1 VEANGRVDVGW
12 RIVTKP
18 MAERNPY
25 DVLGVNRNASEGE
38 IKRAFRKLARQY
50 HPDRNQGDAGA
61 EAKFKEVQAA
71 YDAIGTPEA
80 RREHD
85 QQEQMRNMFGGMGGR
100 GRGGPNVNFGGGGF
114 GGGGLEDILGQMFG
128 GGGMGGMGGGMPR
141 QPPRQAPRQQPKAA
155 TINVGL
161 DISMAEAAQGGQF
174 EFSFKRFKQQ
184 GTSMETK
191 RTTMKLR
198 LDAGVEHGTTK
209 TLKGQGHDHPEG
221 ERGDVVVT
229 VRIDAGEGCRWE
241 GDHLIQEVEVPY
253 SVLML
258 GGKVSVRLPSG
269 KVGNLTVP
277 ASTQVGDR
285 RRMAKAG
292 YNGGDLTLE
301 FTLADTD
308 ADGLTDAQ
316 KAALQALHA
325 AGL

>member
-1 VEANGRVDVGW
+1 MGW
-12 RIVTKP
+12 GFVSKP

-25 DVLGVNRNASEGE
+25 EVLGVSRNASDGE

-50 HPDRNQGDAGA
+50 HPDRNKGDAGA

-71 YDAIGTPEA
+71 YDTIGTAEA
-80 RREHD
+80 RREFD

-128 GGGMGGMGGGMPR
+128 GGMGGMGGMGGA
-141 QPPRQAPRQQPKAA
+141 PRQAPRQTPREQPKAA

-161 DISMAEAAQGGQF
+161 DLSLEQAMAGGQF
-174 EFSFKRFKQQ
+174 EFSFKRFKRQ

-198 LDAGVEHGTTK
+198 LDAGVAHGTTK

-229 VRIDAGEGCRWE
+229 VRIDMGEAFRWE
-241 GDHLIQEVEVPY
+241 GNTLVQEVGVPY

-258 GGKVSVRLPSG
+258 GGKVNVKLPSG
-269 KVGNLTVP
+269 KVGKLSVD
-277 ASTQVGDR
+277 ALTQVGDR
-285 RRMAKAG
+285 RRMANAG

-301 FTLADTD
+301 FVLADVEE
-308 ADGLTDAQ
+308 LTEAQ
-316 KAALQALHA
+316 FAALKALNES
-325 AGL
+325 GL

>member
-1 VEANGRVDVGW
+1 
-12 RIVTKP
+12 

-25 DVLGVNRNASEGE
+25 EVLGVSRNASDGE

-50 HPDRNQGDAGA
+50 HPDRNKGDAGA

-71 YDAIGTPEA
+71 YDTIGTAEA
-80 RREHD
+80 RREFD

-100 GRGGPNVNFGGGGF
+100 GRGGPNVNYGGGGF

-128 GGGMGGMGGGMPR
+128 GGMGGMGGMGGA
-141 QPPRQAPRQQPKAA
+141 PRQAPRQTPREQPKAA

-161 DISMAEAAQGGQF
+161 DLSLEQAMAGGQF
-174 EFSFKRFKQQ
+174 EFSFKRFKRQ

-198 LDAGVEHGTTK
+198 LDAGVAHGTTK

-229 VRIDAGEGCRWE
+229 VRIDMGEAFRWE
-241 GDHLIQEVEVPY
+241 GNTLVQEVGVPY

-258 GGKVSVRLPSG
+258 GGKVNVKLPSG
-269 KVGNLTVP
+269 KVGKLSVD
-277 ASTQVGDR
+277 ALTQVGDR
-285 RRMAKAG
+285 RRMANAG

-301 FTLADTD
+301 FVLADVEE
-308 ADGLTDAQ
+308 LTEAQ
-316 KAALQALHA
+316 FAALKALNES
-325 AGL
+325 GL

>member
-1 VEANGRVDVGW
+1 
-12 RIVTKP
+12 

-71 YDAIGTPEA
+71 HDAIGTAEA
-80 RREHD
+80 RREFD
-85 QQEQMRNMFGGMGGR
+85 QQEQMRTMFGGMGGR

-128 GGGMGGMGGGMPR
+128 GGMGGGMGGMPR
-141 QPPRQAPRQQPKAA
+141 QAQRQAPRQQPKAA
-155 TINVGL
+155 SINVGL
-161 DISMAEAAQGGQF
+161 DLTMEQAVEGGQF
-174 EFSFKRFKQQ
+174 EFSYKRFKRQ

-198 LDAGVEHGTTK
+198 LEPGVAHGTTK

-221 ERGDVVVT
+221 ERGDVIVT
-229 VRIDAGEGCRWE
+229 VRIDLGEAFRWE
-241 GDHLIQEVEVPY
+241 GDHLIQDVPVPY

-269 KVGNLTVP
+269 KVGKLSVDP
-277 ASTQVGDR
+277 LTQVGDR

-301 FTLADTD
+301 FTLADVDDLTE
-308 ADGLTDAQ
+308 AQQEALKGLN
-316 KAALQALHA
+316 HS
-325 AGL
+325 GL

>member
-1 VEANGRVDVGW
+1 
-12 RIVTKP
+12 
-18 MAERNPY
+18 MADRNPY
-25 DVLGVNRNASEGE
+25 DVLGVNRNASDGE

-100 GRGGPNVNFGGGGF
+100 GRGGPSMNFGGM
-114 GGGGLEDILGQMFG
+114 GGGGLDDILGQMFG

-141 QPPRQAPRQQPKAA
+141 QPPRQAPREQPKAA

-161 DISMAEAAQGGQF
+161 DITTEQAAEGGHF

-198 LDAGVEHGTTK
+198 LDAGVAHGTTK

-221 ERGDVVVT
+221 QRGDVVVT
-229 VRIDAGEGCRWE
+229 VLIDAGEHCRWE
-241 GDHLIQEVEVPY
+241 GDSLIQEVAVPY

-258 GGKVSVRLPSG
+258 GGKVSVKLPSG
-269 KVGNLTVP
+269 KVGKLSVDP
-277 ASTQVGDR
+277 LTQVGDR

-301 FTLADTD
+301 FVLGEADT
-308 ADGLTDAQ
+308 LTDEQ
-316 KAALQALHA
+316 RQALKTLQDS
-325 AGL
+325 GL

>member
-1 VEANGRVDVGW
+1 AR
-12 RIVTKP
+12 P

-25 DVLGVNRNASEGE
+25 EVLGVSRQASDGE

-71 YDAIGTPEA
+71 YDAIGTSEA
-80 RREHD
+80 RREFD
-85 QQEQMRNMFGGMGGR
+85 QQEQMRNMFGGGR
-100 GRGGPNVNFGGGGF
+100 GRGGPSMNFGGMGGGF
-114 GGGGLEDILGQMFG
+114 EDILGQMFG
-128 GGGMGGMGGGMPR
+128 GGGGMGGMPR
-141 QPPRQAPRQQPKAA
+141 QTPRSAPRQQPKAA

-161 DISMAEAAQGGQF
+161 DITMEQAAEGG
-174 EFSFKRFKQQ
+174 EFTFSYKRFKRQ

-191 RTTMKLR
+191 RTTLKLR
-198 LDAGVEHGTTK
+198 LDAGVTHGTTR

-229 VRIDAGEGCRWE
+229 VRIDAGEAYRWE
-241 GDHLIQEVEVPY
+241 GDQLVQEVPVPY
-253 SVLML
+253 SVMML
-258 GGKVSVRLPSG
+258 GGKVSVKLLSG
-269 KVGNLTVP
+269 KTGKLSVDP
-277 ASTQVGDR
+277 MTQVGDR

-301 FTLADTD
+301 FVLAEPET
-308 ADGLTDAQ
+308 LTDAQ
-316 KAALQALHA
+316 RQALEDLGS

>member
-1 VEANGRVDVGW
+1 
-12 RIVTKP
+12 

-71 YDAIGTPEA
+71 HDAIGTAEA
-80 RREHD
+80 RREFD
-85 QQEQMRNMFGGMGGR
+85 QQEQMRTMFGGMGGR

-128 GGGMGGMGGGMPR
+128 GGMGGGMGGMPR
-141 QPPRQAPRQQPKAA
+141 QAQRQAPRQQPKAA
-155 TINVGL
+155 SINVGL
-161 DISMAEAAQGGQF
+161 DLTMEQAVEGGQF
-174 EFSFKRFKQQ
+174 EFSYKRFKRQ

-198 LDAGVEHGTTK
+198 LEPGVAHGTTK

-221 ERGDVVVT
+221 ERGDVIVT
-229 VRIDAGEGCRWE
+229 VRIDLGEAFRWE
-241 GDHLIQEVEVPY
+241 GDHLIQDVPVPY

-269 KVGNLTVP
+269 KVGKLSVDP
-277 ASTQVGDR
+277 MTQVGDR
-285 RRMAKAG
+285 RRMAEAG

-301 FTLADTD
+301 FTLADVDDLTE
-308 ADGLTDAQ
+308 AQQEALKGLN
-316 KAALQALHA
+316 HS
-325 AGL
+325 GL

>member
-1 VEANGRVDVGW
+1 
-12 RIVTKP
+12 

-25 DVLGVNRNASEGE
+25 EVLGVSKNASEGE

-100 GRGGPNVNFGGGGF
+100 GRGGPSMNFGGM
-114 GGGGLEDILGQMFG
+114 GGGGLEDILGQMFS
-128 GGGMGGMGGGMPR
+128 GGGMGGMPR
-141 QPPRQAPRQQPKAA
+141 QPPRQAQRPAPKAA

-161 DISMAEAAQGGQF
+161 DLSMEQAMTGGQF
-174 EFSFKRFKQQ
+174 EFSFKRFKRQ

-191 RTTMKLR
+191 RVTMKLR
-198 LDAGVEHGTTK
+198 LEAGIAHGTTK

-221 ERGDVVVT
+221 ERGDVIVT
-229 VRIDAGEGCRWE
+229 VRIDAGEACRWE
-241 GDHLIQEVEVPY
+241 GDHLIQEVDVPY
-253 SVLML
+253 TVLML

-269 KVGNLTVP
+269 KVGKLAVGP
-277 ASTQVGDR
+277 MTQIGDR
-285 RRMAKAG
+285 RRMAASG

-301 FTLADTD
+301 FTLAEPE
-308 ADGLTDAQ
+308 ALTDEQRSALE
-316 KAALQALHA
+316 ALQKS
-325 AGL
+325 GL

>member
-1 VEANGRVDVGW
+1 MGW
-12 RIVTKP
+12 RFHVEP

-25 DVLGVNRNASEGE
+25 DVLGVSRNASEGE

-71 YDAIGTPEA
+71 YDAIGTAEA
-80 RREHD
+80 RREFD
-85 QQEQMRNMFGGMGGR
+85 QQEQMRTMFGGMGGR
-100 GRGGPNVNFGGGGF
+100 GRGGPSVNVGGGM
-114 GGGGLEDILGQMFG
+114 GGGLEDILGQMF

-141 QPPRQAPRQQPKAA
+141 QPPRQQQRPAQKAA

-161 DISMAEAAQGGQF
+161 DITMEQAMAGGQF
-174 EFSFKRFKQQ
+174 EFSFKRFKTQ

-198 LDAGVEHGTTK
+198 LDAGVAHGTTK

-221 ERGDVVVT
+221 ERGDVIVT
-229 VRIDAGEGCRWE
+229 VRIDAGEACRWE
-241 GDHLIQEVEVPY
+241 GDVLVQDVPVPY

-269 KVGNLTVP
+269 KVGKLAVAP
-277 ASTQVGDR
+277 FTQIGDR
-285 RRMAKAG
+285 RRMAASG

-301 FTLADTD
+301 FTLAETDT
-308 ADGLTDAQ
+308 LTDDQRRALDDLQ
-316 KAALQALHA
+316 KS
-325 AGL
+325 GL

>member
-1 VEANGRVDVGW
+1 
-12 RIVTKP
+12 

-25 DVLGVNRNASEGE
+25 EVLGVSRQASDGE

-71 YDAIGTPEA
+71 YDAIGTSEA
-80 RREHD
+80 RREFD
-85 QQEQMRNMFGGMGGR
+85 QQEQMRNMFGGGGR
-100 GRGGPNVNFGGGGF
+100 GRGGASMNFGGMGGM
-114 GGGGLEDILGQMFG
+114 GGGGLDDILGQMFG
-128 GGGMGGMGGGMPR
+128 GGGGMGGMGGMPR
-141 QPPRQAPRQQPKAA
+141 QPPRSAPRQQPKAA

-161 DISMAEAAQGGQF
+161 DITMAQAEEGG
-174 EFSFKRFKQQ
+174 EFTFSYKRFKRQ

-191 RTTMKLR
+191 RTTLKLR
-198 LDAGVEHGTTK
+198 LDAGVVHGTTK

-229 VRIDAGEGCRWE
+229 VRIDAGEAYRWE
-241 GDHLIQEVEVPY
+241 GDQLVQEVPVPY
-253 SVLML
+253 SVMML
-258 GGKVSVRLPSG
+258 GGKVSVQLLSG
-269 KVGNLTVP
+269 KTGKLSVD
-277 ASTQVGDR
+277 AMTQVGDR

-301 FTLADTD
+301 FVLAEPED
-308 ADGLTDAQ
+308 LTQAQ
-316 KAALQALHA
+316 RKALKDLGN

>member
-1 VEANGRVDVGW
+1 
-12 RIVTKP
+12 

-25 DVLGVNRNASEGE
+25 DVLGVSRNASEGE

-71 YDAIGTPEA
+71 YDAIGTAEA
-80 RREHD
+80 RREFD
-85 QQEQMRNMFGGMGGR
+85 QQEQMRTMFGGMGGR
-100 GRGGPNVNFGGGGF
+100 GRGGPSVNVGGGM
-114 GGGGLEDILGQMFG
+114 GGGLEDILGQMFG
-128 GGGMGGMGGGMPR
+128 GGMGGMGGMGGGMPR
-141 QPPRQAPRQQPKAA
+141 QPPRQQQRPAQKAA

-161 DISMAEAAQGGQF
+161 DITMEQAMAGGQF
-174 EFSFKRFKQQ
+174 EFSFKRFKTQ

-198 LDAGVEHGTTK
+198 LDAGVAHGTTK

-221 ERGDVVVT
+221 ERGDVIVT
-229 VRIDAGEGCRWE
+229 VRIDAGETCRWE
-241 GDHLIQEVEVPY
+241 GDVLVQDVHVPY

-269 KVGNLTVP
+269 KVGKLAVAP
-277 ASTQVGDR
+277 FTQIGDR
-285 RRMAKAG
+285 RRMAASG

-301 FTLADTD
+301 FTLAETDT
-308 ADGLTDAQ
+308 LTDDQRRALDDLQ
-316 KAALQALHA
+316 KS
-325 AGL
+325 GL